1 MFFLLCFPG
10 LDLKQQELGLFLTLW
25 QHHLEALAES
35 STRQI

>member
-1 MFFLLCFPG
+1 MFLLLCFPG
-10 LDLKQQELGLFLTLW
+10 LDLKQQELGLFLSLR